1 MTAVLFD
8 LDGTLLDTL
17 TDLTESVNATMTH
30 FGCPTHSPQAVRA
43 MVGNG
48 VRNLVASALPG
59 RADDPDVDTALAFY
73 RAHYDAHYQDHTG
86 PYPGVIRAM
95 EEIAALCPVG
105 IVSNKHDLAVKGL
118 AKTHF
123 AGVYALGERAGIP
136 RKPAP
141 DMLFRALEDLGCS
154 RCIYIGDS
162 EVDILTAQNAGV
174 RCLSVTW
181 GFRDEK
187 QLLEAGAAELWDTP
201 ATIGEKIEEMIHGK

>member
-162 EVDILTAQNAGV
+162 EVDVLTAQNAGA
-174 RCLSVTW
+174 RCISVTW
-181 GFRDEK
+181 GFRDAP
-187 QLLEAGAAELWDTP
+187 QLLEAGAQVLCGDARQLP
-201 ATIGEKIEEMIHGK
+201 QLVKKLLEE